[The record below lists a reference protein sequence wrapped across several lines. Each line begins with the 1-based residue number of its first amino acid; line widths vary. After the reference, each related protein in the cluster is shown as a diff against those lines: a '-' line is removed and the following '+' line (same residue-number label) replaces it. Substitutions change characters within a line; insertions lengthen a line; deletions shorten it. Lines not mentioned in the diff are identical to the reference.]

1 MLTTML
7 AGSLNAEE
15 VQGVGEYRYGPQTS
29 EAFACHIAEEKAK
42 EDLIIKVNGLFI
54 QYQIDEQCLNE
65 ECKTERHTFQNL
77 KGVLESIH
85 NKETEHYVELGHRVC
100 KVSLTGS
107 VSQSKSEVAVSINGS
122 LDRTHQEVFDLSFTT
137 NTAGGDLFL
146 FNLYNDRYEKVFSL
160 SNVPKHK
167 EMKIGSFRAI
177 VPEGLYESHE
187 KLKFVYVLDHLE
199 TKQSYSIGEMD
210 VLLSSIKPEKKY
222 VVMKTL
228 TIRR

>member
-7 AGSLNAEE
+7 VGSLSAKEID
-15 VQGVGEYRYGPQTS
+15 GVGEYRYGPQTS

-54 QYQIDEQCLNE
+54 QHQIDEQCLNE
-65 ECKTERHTFQNL
+65 ECRIERYTFQNL
-77 KGVLESIH
+77 KGVLQSIY

-107 VSQSKSEVAVSINGS
+107 VSQTKSEVAVSINGS
-122 LDRTHQEVFDLSFTT
+122 LDRKHDEVFDLSFTT
-137 NTAGGDLFL
+137 NTAGGDLFV
-146 FNLYNDRYEKVFSL
+146 FNLYNDRYERVFSL
-160 SNVPKHK
+160 LNVLKHR

-187 KLKFVYVLDHLE
+187 KLKFLYVMDHLE
-199 TKQSYSIGEMD
+199 TKESYSIGEMD
-210 VLLSSIKPEKKY
+210 VMLSSIKPERKF